1 MVFSVDASMAGVVT
15 SSAADDGPVSSDA
28 PVQALEILPG
38 FTAAG
43 GLGQGAFLITQPQLN
58 PAISFA
64 GGQIPTDH
72 IIVHTL
78 PVAQVNVKLQM

>member
-1 MVFSVDASMAGVVT
+1 MAGVVNP
-15 SSAADDGPVSSDA
+15 AADDGSVTSDA

-38 FTAAG
+38 FTTAG

-78 PVAQVNVKLQM
+78 PVAQVNVSLQLNKVNLNSS